1 MVPTPTQE
9 ERTEQYLRRGAV
21 LSGIV
26 AAVIGA
32 VHLALWLFGL
42 LTSSGLYS
50 FVMKTNAS
58 LCLALSGLALAAA
71 AAERTRPRQWWA
83 AGLAGPATAI
93 GALTLL
99 EHLLGFD
106 FGIDQFLAYEEPGA
120 LGVLHPNRMGPP
132 GAFAFTICGIGTF
145 LLLQGKGLA
154 IRVAQSFGLVLCL
167 LGLMGLLGYLYHV
180 EGFYAAPRVTAIAL
194 PTSFSIFLLG
204 VGLLL
209 ARPRE
214 AFTAVFTAP
223 TPGGFVSRAL
233 LLPAVAL
240 PILLGWLV
248 LAGEFHGLYGTTFS
262 ISLLVLSWIV
272 TFSAIVYEIGKRADL
287 HVRLVEDQ
295 RTREALLQSEEKL
308 RDIIDNMAEGLIV
321 IDAETAGLYWNRRA
335 LEMYDFEEELDAIK
349 TFELT
354 AQKIELR
361 TLDGELLPL
370 EQWPIRRVMRGEELH
385 DVELLVKNME
395 QTWQRIYSYR
405 GAAIRDPQGKLQ
417 MGVLTLR
424 DITVKRHAQEAL
436 RESEELLSA
445 VLETL
450 PVGVWVLAAN
460 GSILHANRAAEEIWG
475 GAPRVGIDQY
485 QRFKGWRVDTG
496 EPIAAR
502 EWGGARAISKGEITL
517 NEEVEIEAFDG
528 SRKIILLSA
537 VPIRDDKGEI
547 TGAVAVNQDITVRKR
562 IETALRV
569 SEEKFRAVFEQ
580 AAVGMGRVTFDDA
593 RWIDVNEAFCNMLG
607 YRREEMLATP
617 WPEMTHP
624 DDLDLDLI
632 PFRKMAAGELDSYS
646 VEKRFLHKNGRHV
659 WARLTLSLVRDL
671 RGGPDFEVAIVEDI
685 ARRKEAEEALR
696 RAKDEL
702 ELRVRERTAELEQA
716 YVALQRETD
725 QRLAAVEDLR
735 EKEQLLMRQS
745 RLAAMGE
752 MLGNIAHQWRQPL
765 NVLGL
770 LVQQLQ
776 LTYEVGQFSGEF
788 LKGEVAKV
796 MDLIRHM
803 SDTITD
809 FKDFLKE
816 EKEPQPFNVNAAVA
830 ATVTLLE
837 APLKAMR
844 VEVRIEQ
851 TDELVVTGHR
861 NEFSHVIMNLV
872 NNAREALNERAV
884 AAPRISIRLFKD
896 AGRSV
901 VTVTDN
907 AGGIA
912 EEIMPR
918 MFEPYFTT
926 KGPDKGTG
934 IGLYM
939 SKNIIE
945 KSMGGRL
952 YVRNTVEGAEFR
964 IEFSG

>member
-1 MVPTPTQE
+1 MAPTRTQE

-32 VHLALWLFGL
+32 VHLALWLSGL

-58 LCLALSGLALAAA
+58 LCLTLSGFALAVA
-71 AAERTRPRQWWA
+71 AAERTRPWRLWA
-83 AGLAGPATAI
+83 AGLAAPATAI

-145 LLLQGKGLA
+145 LVLQGKGFA
-154 IRVAQSFGLVLCL
+154 IRMAQSLGLILCL

-180 EGFYAAPRVTAIAL
+180 EGFYAAPRVTAIAW

-214 AFTAVFTAP
+214 AFTAVFTSP

-321 IDAETAGLYWNRRA
+321 IDAETAGLFWNRRA

-349 TFELT
+349 TVERMV
-354 AQKIELR
+354 QKIELR
-361 TLDGELLPL
+361 TLEGQLLPL

-385 DVELLVKNME
+385 DVELLVKNKE

-436 RESEELLSA
+436 RESEE
-445 VLETL
+445 
-450 PVGVWVLAAN
+450 
-460 GSILHANRAAEEIWG
+460 
-475 GAPRVGIDQY
+475 
-485 QRFKGWRVDTG
+485 
-496 EPIAAR
+496 
-502 EWGGARAISKGEITL
+502 
-517 NEEVEIEAFDG
+517 
-528 SRKIILLSA
+528 
-537 VPIRDDKGEI
+537 
-547 TGAVAVNQDITVRKR
+547 
-562 IETALRV
+562 
-569 SEEKFRAVFEQ
+569 KFRAVFEQ
-580 AAVGMGRVTFDDA
+580 AAVGMGRVTFGDA

-607 YRREEMLATP
+607 YSREEMLATP

-624 DDLDLDLI
+624 DDLDLDLT
-632 PFRKMAAGELDSYS
+632 PFRNMAAGELDSYS
-646 VEKRFLHKNGRHV
+646 VEKRFLHKAGRHV
-659 WARLTLSLVRDL
+659 WARLTLSLVRNL

-685 ARRKEAEEALR
+685 TRRKEAEEALR

-770 LVQQLQ
+770 LVQQMQ
-776 LTYEVGQFSGEF
+776 LTYEVGNFSGEF

-851 TDELVVTGHR
+851 IDELVVTGHR

-884 AAPRISIRLFKD
+884 ATPQISIRLFKD

-952 YVRNTVEGAEFR
+952 YVRNTGEGAEFR

>member
-32 VHLALWLFGL
+32 VHLALWLSGL

-58 LCLALSGLALAAA
+58 LCLALSGFALAVA
-71 AAERTRPRQWWA
+71 AAERTRPWRWWSAVLA
-83 AGLAGPATAI
+83 APATAI
-93 GALTLL
+93 AALTLA
-99 EHLLGFD
+99 EHLLDVD
-106 FGIDQFLAYEEPGA
+106 FGIDQFVAYEEPGA

-145 LLLQGKGLA
+145 LLLQGKGVA
-154 IRVAQSFGLVLCL
+154 IRMAQSLGLILCL

-180 EGFYAAPRVTAIAL
+180 EGFYAAPRVTAIAW

-214 AFTAVFTAP
+214 AFTAVFTSP

-349 TFELT
+349 TFERMV
-354 AQKIELR
+354 QKIELR
-361 TLDGELLPL
+361 TLEGELLPL

-385 DVELLVKNME
+385 DVELLVKNKE

-405 GAAIRDPQGKLQ
+405 GAAIRDPKGKLQ

-436 RESEELLSA
+436 RESEE
-445 VLETL
+445 
-450 PVGVWVLAAN
+450 
-460 GSILHANRAAEEIWG
+460 
-475 GAPRVGIDQY
+475 
-485 QRFKGWRVDTG
+485 
-496 EPIAAR
+496 
-502 EWGGARAISKGEITL
+502 
-517 NEEVEIEAFDG
+517 
-528 SRKIILLSA
+528 
-537 VPIRDDKGEI
+537 
-547 TGAVAVNQDITVRKR
+547 
-562 IETALRV
+562 
-569 SEEKFRAVFEQ
+569 KFRAVFEQ
-580 AAVGMGRVTFDDA
+580 AAVGMGRVTFGDA

-607 YRREEMLATP
+607 YSREEMLATP

-632 PFRKMAAGELDSYS
+632 PFRNMAAGELDSYS
-646 VEKRFLHKNGRHV
+646 VEKRFLHKAGRHV

-685 ARRKEAEEALR
+685 TRRKEAEEALR

-770 LVQQLQ
+770 LVQQMQ
-776 LTYEVGQFSGEF
+776 LTYEVGNFSGEF

-816 EKEPQPFNVNAAVA
+816 EKEPQPFNVNAAVV

-884 AAPRISIRLFKD
+884 ATPQISIRLFKD

-952 YVRNTVEGAEFR
+952 YVRNTGEGAEFR

>member
-1 MVPTPTQE
+1 M
-9 ERTEQYLRRGAV
+9 
-21 LSGIV
+21 
-26 AAVIGA
+26 
-32 VHLALWLFGL
+32 
-42 LTSSGLYS
+42 
-50 FVMKTNAS
+50 
-58 LCLALSGLALAAA
+58 
-71 AAERTRPRQWWA
+71 
-83 AGLAGPATAI
+83 
-93 GALTLL
+93 
-99 EHLLGFD
+99 
-106 FGIDQFLAYEEPGA
+106 
-120 LGVLHPNRMGPP
+120 
-132 GAFAFTICGIGTF
+132 
-145 LLLQGKGLA
+145 
-154 IRVAQSFGLVLCL
+154 
-167 LGLMGLLGYLYHV
+167 
-180 EGFYAAPRVTAIAL
+180 
-194 PTSFSIFLLG
+194 
-204 VGLLL
+204 
-209 ARPRE
+209 
-214 AFTAVFTAP
+214 
-223 TPGGFVSRAL
+223 
-233 LLPAVAL
+233 
-240 PILLGWLV
+240 
-248 LAGEFHGLYGTTFS
+248 
-262 ISLLVLSWIV
+262 
-272 TFSAIVYEIGKRADL
+272 
-287 HVRLVEDQ
+287 VEDQ

-349 TFELT
+349 TFERMV
-354 AQKIELR
+354 QKIELR
-361 TLDGELLPL
+361 TLEGELLPL

-385 DVELLVKNME
+385 DVELLVKNKE

-436 RESEELLSA
+436 RESEE
-445 VLETL
+445 
-450 PVGVWVLAAN
+450 
-460 GSILHANRAAEEIWG
+460 
-475 GAPRVGIDQY
+475 
-485 QRFKGWRVDTG
+485 
-496 EPIAAR
+496 
-502 EWGGARAISKGEITL
+502 
-517 NEEVEIEAFDG
+517 
-528 SRKIILLSA
+528 
-537 VPIRDDKGEI
+537 
-547 TGAVAVNQDITVRKR
+547 
-562 IETALRV
+562 
-569 SEEKFRAVFEQ
+569 KFRAVFEQ
-580 AAVGMGRVTFDDA
+580 AAVGMGRVTFSDA

-607 YRREEMLATP
+607 YSREEMLATP

-632 PFRKMAAGELDSYS
+632 PFRNMASGELDSYS
-646 VEKRFLHKNGRHV
+646 VEKRFLHKAGRHV

-685 ARRKEAEEALR
+685 TRRKEAEEALR

-770 LVQQLQ
+770 LVQQMQ
-776 LTYEVGQFSGEF
+776 LTYEVGNFSGEF

-884 AAPRISIRLFKD
+884 ATPQISIRLFKD
-896 AGRSV
+896 ASRSV

-952 YVRNTVEGAEFR
+952 YVRNTGEGAEFR

>member
-1 MVPTPTQE
+1 MVPPPTQE
-9 ERTEQYLRRGAV
+9 DQTEKYLRRGAA

-32 VHLALWLFGL
+32 IHLVLWLSGL
-42 LTSSGLYS
+42 LTSSGLHS
-50 FVMKTNAS
+50 FVIKTNAS
-58 LCLALSGLALAAA
+58 LCLTLFGVALALAIVAEEGRGARRWWSAA
-71 AAERTRPRQWWA
+71 LAA
-83 AGLAGPATAI
+83 PATVIA
-93 GALTLL
+93 GLTLL
-99 EHLLGFD
+99 EHLLDVD
-106 FGIDQFLAYEEPGA
+106 FGIDQFLAREQPGA
-120 LGVLHPNRMGPP
+120 LGVLYPNRMGPP
-132 GAFAFTICGIGTF
+132 GAVSFTLCGIGIF
-145 LLLQGKGLA
+145 FLLQGKRGA
-154 IRVAQSFGLVLCL
+154 IRVAQFLGFILCL
-167 LGLMGLLGYLYHV
+167 LGLMGLLGYIYKV
-180 EGFYAAPRVTAIAL
+180 EGFYAAPRMTAIAW

-204 VGLLL
+204 IGFLL

-214 AFTAVFTAP
+214 AFTAVFTSP

-233 LLPAVAL
+233 LLPAVLL

-248 LAGEFHGLYGTTFS
+248 LAGELRGLYETTFS
-262 ISLLVLSWIV
+262 ISLLILSWIII
-272 TFSAIVYEIGKRADL
+272 FSVIVYEIGKRAEF

-295 RTREALLQSEEKL
+295 RTREALRQSEEKL

-335 LEMYDFEEELDAIK
+335 LEMYDFAEELETVK
-349 TFELT
+349 TFEST
-354 AQKIELR
+354 AQKVELR
-361 TLDGELLPL
+361 TLEGELLPL
-370 EQWPIRRVMRGEELH
+370 EQWPLRRVMRGEELH
-385 DVELLVKNME
+385 DIELLVKNKE
-395 QTWQRIYSYR
+395 QAWQRIYSYR
-405 GAAIRDPQGKLQ
+405 GAAIRDAQGKLQ

-436 RESEELLSA
+436 R
-445 VLETL
+445 
-450 PVGVWVLAAN
+450 
-460 GSILHANRAAEEIWG
+460 
-475 GAPRVGIDQY
+475 
-485 QRFKGWRVDTG
+485 
-496 EPIAAR
+496 
-502 EWGGARAISKGEITL
+502 
-517 NEEVEIEAFDG
+517 
-528 SRKIILLSA
+528 
-537 VPIRDDKGEI
+537 
-547 TGAVAVNQDITVRKR
+547 
-562 IETALRV
+562 V

-580 AAVGMGRVTFDDA
+580 AAVGMGRVTFGDA
-593 RWIDVNEAFCNMLG
+593 RWIEVNVAFCNMLG
-607 YRREEMLATP
+607 YSREEMLATP

-624 DDLDLDLI
+624 DDLDLDLV
-632 PFRKMAAGELDSYS
+632 PFRKMAAGELNSYS
-646 VEKRFLHKNGRHV
+646 VEKRFLHKTGRYV

-685 ARRKEAEEALR
+685 TRRKEAEEALR

-702 ELRVRERTAELEQA
+702 ELRVKERTTELEQA

-770 LVQQLQ
+770 HVQQLQ
-776 LTYEVGQFSGEF
+776 LTFDVGELSGEF

-796 MDLIRHM
+796 MELIRHM

-830 ATVTLLE
+830 ATLTLLE
-837 APLKAMR
+837 APLKVMR
-844 VEVRIEQ
+844 VDLRIEQ
-851 TDELVVTGHR
+851 TDELVVIGHR

-872 NNAREALNERAV
+872 NNARDAFSEQAV
-884 AAPRISIRLFKD
+884 ASPQIRIRLFKD
-896 AGRSV
+896 GERSV

-907 AGGIA
+907 AGGIP
-912 EEIMPR
+912 EGILPR
-918 MFEPYFTT
+918 IFEPYFTT
-926 KGPDKGTG
+926 KGPEKGTG

-952 YVRNTVEGAEFR
+952 CVRNTEEGAEFR
-964 IEFSG
+964 IELPG